1 MNSAD
6 YVSLKPSTFQELQ
19 SLAASTRKAD
29 RRGGLRRNERSAPLE
44 PVDLFA
50 NHIQTLNDRTGD
62 ASALADEEGVH
73 HCQIYLLGA
82 EDSQDIEDLDSP
94 DEPEFDED
102 ARKDIPTCGKPA
114 ELYLVRSKHGSRTL
128 QFMCDDHAL
137 RIMAWSGTQKTEVV
151 PVRSLQSGASADILK
166 AKAIQEET
174 PMTPTF
180 GSKTDFSAPDA
191 APQMTGSEVN
201 SEPNCFQIPTVTPS
215 QDAPLGHSN
224 IPVPGNGGGDAVIR

>member
-6 YVSLKPSTFQELQ
+6 YVSLKPSTFHELQ
-19 SLAASTRKAD
+19 SVAASTRKAD

-50 NHIQTLNDRTGD
+50 NHIQTLNDRTGEPS
-62 ASALADEEGVH
+62 ASPDDKGVH

-82 EDSQDIEDLDSP
+82 EDAQDIEDLDSP

-102 ARKDIPTCGKPA
+102 ARKDIPSCGKPA
-114 ELYLVRSKHGSRTL
+114 ELYLVRSLHGSRTL

-151 PVRSLQSGASADILK
+151 PVRSLQTECASDKL
-166 AKAIQEET
+166 KAIQEEP
-174 PMTPTF
+174 PMTPNF

-201 SEPNCFQIPTVTPS
+201 AEPSCFQIPTVTPS
-215 QDAPLGHSN
+215 QDAPLGHS
-224 IPVPGNGGGDAVIR
+224 IISVPGNGGGTGIVR